1 MTVNCVSPC
10 SVSPSDHMDIHYTQP
25 SELAFMGRTG
35 SDAENADLIC
45 FLASDK
51 AGYISAQNIQ
61 IDGCR
66 RKQ

>member
-1 MTVNCVSPC
+1 
-10 SVSPSDHMDIHYTQP
+10 MDIHYTQP

-51 AGYISAQNIQ
+51 ASYISAQNIQ